1 MSENIAPN
9 SELDLDEWLAMGERT
24 VHNVNLYARFDLIAE
39 IDALEA
45 QKVPVE
51 EVPEGDEAL
60 GGNTNP
66 NTAIDAE
73 IDEIKMRI
81 HASKKVF
88 RVTSLTDAEI
98 ADIRETV
105 LTECSKEID
114 KQAELGKN
122 EARKTAARMEVKTP
136 ADVNA
141 LVRVNVN
148 EFTRKFIER
157 ESRLR
162 IIAASTTLMNNGKLV
177 DLTLEQTRTLYE
189 KLGEAQMRLLADANA
204 RATQDIPEVT
214 VPKS

>member
-24 VHNVNLYARFDLIAE
+24 VHNVNLYNRFDLIAE

-60 GGNTNP
+60 GGNSNP
-66 NTAIDAE
+66 NAALE
-73 IDEIKMRI
+73 AQIDELYTRI
-81 HASKKVF
+81 NASKKIF

-105 LTECSKEID
+105 LTECSQDID

-177 DLTLEQTRTLYE
+177 DLTLEQARTLYE
-189 KLGEAQMRLLADANA
+189 KLGEAQMRLLSDANA

>member
-45 QKVPVE
+45 QRVPVE

-60 GGNTNP
+60 GGNGNP
-66 NTAIDAE
+66 NAVLEAQ
-73 IDEIKMRI
+73 IDELYTRI
-81 HASKKVF
+81 NASKKIF

-141 LVRVNVN
+141 IVRLGVN
-148 EFTRKFIER
+148 EFTKKFIDR
-157 ESRLR
+157 ETRLR
-162 IIAASTTLMNNGKLV
+162 MIAGSTTIMNKGKLV

-189 KLGEAQMRLLADANA
+189 KLGEAQMRLLADASA
-204 RATQDIPEVT
+204 RATQDIPEVN

>member
-1 MSENIAPN
+1 MSENIEPN

-45 QKVPVE
+45 QRVPVE

-60 GGNTNP
+60 GGNSNP
-66 NTAIDAE
+66 NAVLEAK
-73 IDEIKMRI
+73 IDELYTRI
-81 HASKKVF
+81 NASKKIF

-105 LTECSKEID
+105 LTECSEGID

-141 LVRVNVN
+141 MVRLGVN
-148 EFTRKFIER
+148 EFTKKFIDR
-157 ESRLR
+157 ETRLR
-162 IIAASTTLMNNGKLV
+162 MIAASTTIMNKGKLV
-177 DLTLEQTRTLYE
+177 ELTLEQTRTLYE
-189 KLGEAQMRLLADANA
+189 KLGEAQMRLLADASA
-204 RATQDIPEVT
+204 RATQDIPVVT

>member
-1 MSENIAPN
+1 MSENIEPN

-24 VHNVNLYARFDLIAE
+24 VHNVNLYNRFDLIAE

-51 EVPEGDEAL
+51 AVPEGDEAL
-60 GGNTNP
+60 GGNSNP
-66 NTAIDAE
+66 NAAIDAE
-73 IDEIKMRI
+73 IDELKMRI
-81 HASKKVF
+81 HASKRIF

-98 ADIRETV
+98 AGIRETV
-105 LTECSKEID
+105 LTECSEEID
-114 KQAELGKN
+114 KQAELGKK
-122 EARKTAARMEVKTP
+122 EARKTAARMEVKIP

-141 LVRVNVN
+141 LVRLNVN

-162 IIAASTTLMNNGKLV
+162 IIAASTTLMNKGQLV
-177 DLTLEQTRTLYE
+177 SLDLEQARTLYE
-189 KLGEAQMRLLADANA
+189 KLGEAQMRLLSDANA

>member
-24 VHNVNLYARFDLIAE
+24 VHNVNLYNRFDLIAE

-60 GGNTNP
+60 GGNSNP
-66 NTAIDAE
+66 NAGLDAE
-73 IDEIKMRI
+73 IDELKMRI
-81 HASKKVF
+81 HASKKIF

-98 ADIRETV
+98 AGIRETV

-122 EARKTAARMEVKTP
+122 EARKTAARMEVKIP

-162 IIAASTTLMNNGKLV
+162 IIAASTTLMNKGQLV
-177 DLTLEQTRTLYE
+177 SLDLEQARTLYE
-189 KLGEAQMRLLADANA
+189 KLGEAQMRLLSDANA

>member
-1 MSENIAPN
+1 MPENITP
-9 SELDLDEWLAMGERT
+9 STELDLDEWLAMGERT

-45 QKVPVE
+45 QKQPVE

-60 GGNTNP
+60 GGNSNP
-66 NTAIDAE
+66 NAVLEAK
-73 IDEIKMRI
+73 IDELYTRI
-81 HASKKVF
+81 NASKKIF

-105 LTECSKEID
+105 LTECSEEID

-141 LVRVNVN
+141 MVRLGVN
-148 EFTRKFIER
+148 EFTKKFIDR
-157 ESRLR
+157 ETRLR
-162 IIAASTTLMNNGKLV
+162 MIAASTTIMNKGKLV

-189 KLGEAQMRLLADANA
+189 KLGEAQMRLLADASA
-204 RATQDIPEVT
+204 RATQDIPVVN

>member
-1 MSENIAPN
+1 MSENITPI

-60 GGNTNP
+60 GGNNNP
-66 NTAIDAE
+66 NAALE
-73 IDEIKMRI
+73 AQIDELYTRI
-81 HASKKVF
+81 NASKKIF

-98 ADIRETV
+98 AGIRETV
-105 LTECSKEID
+105 LTECSEEID
-114 KQAELGKN
+114 KQAELGKK
-122 EARKTAARMEVKTP
+122 EARKTASRMEVKTP

-141 LVRVNVN
+141 MVRLGVN
-148 EFTRKFIER
+148 EFTKKFIDR
-157 ESRLR
+157 ETRLR
-162 IIAASTTLMNNGKLV
+162 MIAASTTITNKGKLV

-189 KLGEAQMRLLADANA
+189 KLGEAQMRLLADASA

>member
-1 MSENIAPN
+1 MPENITPSA
-9 SELDLDEWLAMGERT
+9 ELDLDEWLALGERT

-45 QKVPVE
+45 QRVPVE

-60 GGNTNP
+60 GGNSNP
-66 NTAIDAE
+66 NASIDAE
-73 IDEIKMRI
+73 IDELKLRI
-81 HASKKVF
+81 HASKKIF

-105 LTECSKEID
+105 LTECSDEID

-141 LVRVNVN
+141 LVRLNVN

-157 ESRLR
+157 ETRLR
-162 IIAASTTLMNNGKLV
+162 MIAASTTIMNKGKLV

-189 KLGEAQMRLLADANA
+189 KLGEAQMRLLADASA
-204 RATQDIPEVT
+204 RATKDIPEVT

>member
-1 MSENIAPN
+1 MPENITPSA
-9 SELDLDEWLAMGERT
+9 ELDLDEWLALGERT

-45 QKVPVE
+45 QRVPVE

-60 GGNTNP
+60 GGNSNP
-66 NTAIDAE
+66 NAVLEAQ
-73 IDEIKMRI
+73 IDELYTRI
-81 HASKKVF
+81 NASKKIF

-105 LTECSKEID
+105 LTECSKQID
-114 KQAELGKN
+114 KEAELGKN

-141 LVRVNVN
+141 MVRLGVN
-148 EFTRKFIER
+148 EFTKKFIDR
-157 ESRLR
+157 ETRLR
-162 IIAASTTLMNNGKLV
+162 MIAASTTIMNKGKLV

-189 KLGEAQMRLLADANA
+189 KLGEAQMRLLADASA
-204 RATQDIPEVT
+204 RATQDIPVVT

>member
-1 MSENIAPN
+1 MSENIEPN

-24 VHNVNLYARFDLIAE
+24 VHNVNLYNRFDLIAE

-60 GGNTNP
+60 GGNINP
-66 NTAIDAE
+66 NAGLDAE
-73 IDEIKMRI
+73 IDELKIRI
-81 HASKKVF
+81 HASKRIF

-98 ADIRETV
+98 AGIRETV
-105 LTECSKEID
+105 LTECSEEID

-141 LVRVNVN
+141 LVRLNVN

-189 KLGEAQMRLLADANA
+189 KLGEAQMRLLSDANA

>member
-1 MSENIAPN
+1 MSENITPN
-9 SELDLDEWLAMGERT
+9 AELDLDEWLAMGERT

-45 QKVPVE
+45 QKVQAE

-66 NTAIDAE
+66 NAAIDAE

-98 ADIRETV
+98 AEIREEV
-105 LTECSKEID
+105 LTKCSADID

-122 EARKTAARMEVKTP
+122 EARKTAARMEVKIP

-141 LVRVNVN
+141 LVRLNVN
-148 EFTRKFIER
+148 EFTRKFIEA
-157 ESRLR
+157 ETRLR
-162 IIAASTTLMNNGKLV
+162 MIAASTTLMNKGELV
-177 DLTLEQTRTLYE
+177 QLTLEQTRTLYE
-189 KLGEAQMRLLADANA
+189 KLGEAQMRLLADASA

>member
-1 MSENIAPN
+1 MSENITPN
-9 SELDLDEWLAMGERT
+9 AELDLDDWLAMGERT

-51 EVPEGDEAL
+51 EVPEDDEAL
-60 GGNTNP
+60 GGNSNP
-66 NTAIDAE
+66 NAGLDAE
-73 IDEIKMRI
+73 IDELKMRI
-81 HASKKVF
+81 HASKRIF

-114 KQAELGKN
+114 KQAELGKS

-162 IIAASTTLMNNGKLV
+162 IIAASTTLMNKGQLV
-177 DLTLEQTRTLYE
+177 SLDLEQARTLYE
-189 KLGEAQMRLLADANA
+189 KLGEAQMRLLSDANA

>member
-45 QKVPVE
+45 QKQPVE

-60 GGNTNP
+60 GGNSDP
-66 NTAIDAE
+66 NAGLDAE
-73 IDEIKMRI
+73 IDELKMRI
-81 HASKKVF
+81 HASKRIF

-98 ADIRETV
+98 AEIRETV
-105 LTECSKEID
+105 LTECSEDID

-177 DLTLEQTRTLYE
+177 DLTLEQARTLYE
-189 KLGEAQMRLLADANA
+189 KLGEAQMRLLSDANA

>member
-45 QKVPVE
+45 QKQPVE

-60 GGNTNP
+60 GGNSDP
-66 NTAIDAE
+66 NAAIDAE
-73 IDEIKMRI
+73 IDELKLRI
-81 HASKKVF
+81 HASKRIF

-98 ADIRETV
+98 AGIRETV
-105 LTECSKEID
+105 LTECSEDID

-141 LVRVNVN
+141 LVRLNVN

-189 KLGEAQMRLLADANA
+189 KLGEAQMRLLSDANA

>member
-1 MSENIAPN
+1 MPENITPSA
-9 SELDLDEWLAMGERT
+9 ELDLDEWLAMGERT

-45 QKVPVE
+45 QKQPVE

-60 GGNTNP
+60 GGNSNP
-66 NTAIDAE
+66 NAVLEAQ
-73 IDEIKMRI
+73 IDELYTRI
-81 HASKKVF
+81 NASKKIF

-105 LTECSKEID
+105 LTECSDEID

-141 LVRVNVN
+141 MVRLGVN
-148 EFTRKFIER
+148 EFTKKFIDR
-157 ESRLR
+157 ETRLR
-162 IIAASTTLMNNGKLV
+162 MIAASTTIMNKGKLV

-189 KLGEAQMRLLADANA
+189 KLGEAQMRLLADASA
-204 RATQDIPEVT
+204 RATQDIPVVT

>member
-1 MSENIAPN
+1 MSENIEPN

-51 EVPEGDEAL
+51 DVPEGDEAL
-60 GGNTNP
+60 GGNSNP
-66 NTAIDAE
+66 NAGLDAE
-73 IDEIKMRI
+73 IDELKMRI
-81 HASKKVF
+81 HASKRIF

-122 EARKTAARMEVKTP
+122 EARKTAARMEVKIP

-177 DLTLEQTRTLYE
+177 DLTLEQARTLYE
-189 KLGEAQMRLLADANA
+189 KLGEAQMRLLSDANA

>member
-1 MSENIAPN
+1 MSENIEPN

-60 GGNTNP
+60 GGNSNP
-66 NTAIDAE
+66 NAGLDAE
-73 IDEIKMRI
+73 IDELKMRI
-81 HASKKVF
+81 HASKRIF

-98 ADIRETV
+98 AGIRETV
-105 LTECSKEID
+105 LTECSEEID

-177 DLTLEQTRTLYE
+177 DLTLEQARTLYE
-189 KLGEAQMRLLADANA
+189 KLGEAQMRLLSDANA

>member
-1 MSENIAPN
+1 MPENITPSA
-9 SELDLDEWLAMGERT
+9 ELDLDEWLALGERT

-45 QKVPVE
+45 QRVPVE

-60 GGNTNP
+60 GGNSNP
-66 NTAIDAE
+66 NAVLEAQ
-73 IDEIKMRI
+73 IDELYTRI
-81 HASKKVF
+81 NASKKIF

-141 LVRVNVN
+141 MVRLGVN
-148 EFTRKFIER
+148 EFTKKFIDR
-157 ESRLR
+157 ETRLR
-162 IIAASTTLMNNGKLV
+162 MIAASTTIMNKGELV
-177 DLTLEQTRTLYE
+177 ALTLEQTRTLYE
-189 KLGEAQMRLLADANA
+189 KLGEAQMRLLADASA
-204 RATQDIPEVT
+204 RATQDIPEVN

>member
-1 MSENIAPN
+1 MSENIEPN

-24 VHNVNLYARFDLIAE
+24 VHNVNLYNRFDLIAE

-60 GGNTNP
+60 GGNSSP
-66 NTAIDAE
+66 NAGLDAE
-73 IDEIKMRI
+73 IDELKMRI
-81 HASKKVF
+81 HASKRIF

-98 ADIRETV
+98 AGIRETV
-105 LTECSKEID
+105 LTECSEEID
-114 KQAELGKN
+114 KQAELGKK
-122 EARKTAARMEVKTP
+122 EARKTAARMEVKNP

-141 LVRVNVN
+141 LVRLNVN

-162 IIAASTTLMNNGKLV
+162 IIAASTTLMNKGQLV
-177 DLTLEQTRTLYE
+177 SLDLEQARTLYE

>member
-45 QKVPVE
+45 KKVPVE
-51 EVPEGDEAL
+51 DVPEGDEAL
-60 GGNTNP
+60 GGSSNP
-66 NTAIDAE
+66 NAGIEAE

-98 ADIRETV
+98 AGIRETV
-105 LTECSKEID
+105 LTDCSKDID
-114 KQAELGKN
+114 KQAELGKK

-141 LVRVNVN
+141 LVRLNVN
-148 EFTRKFIER
+148 EFTRKFIEG
-157 ESRLR
+157 EIRLR
-162 IIAASTTLMNNGKLV
+162 MIAASTTLMSKGQLV
-177 DLTLEQTRTLYE
+177 QITLEQTRTLYE
-189 KLGEAQMRLLADANA
+189 KLGEAQMRLLADASA
-204 RATQDIPEVT
+204 RATQDIPVVN

>member
-1 MSENIAPN
+1 MSENITPN
-9 SELDLDEWLAMGERT
+9 AELDLDEWLAMGERT

-45 QKVPVE
+45 QKVPAE

-60 GGNTNP
+60 GGSSNP
-66 NTAIDAE
+66 NAGIEAE

-98 ADIRETV
+98 AGIRETV
-105 LTECSKEID
+105 LTDCSEDID
-114 KQAELGKN
+114 KQAELGKK

-141 LVRVNVN
+141 LVRLNVN
-148 EFTRKFIER
+148 EFTRKFIEG
-157 ESRLR
+157 ETRLR
-162 IIAASTTLMNNGKLV
+162 MIAASTTLMNKGQLV
-177 DLTLEQTRTLYE
+177 QLTLEQTRTLYE
-189 KLGEAQMRLLADANA
+189 KLGEAQMRLLADASA
-204 RATQDIPEVT
+204 RATQDIPVVN

>member
-60 GGNTNP
+60 GGNSNP
-66 NTAIDAE
+66 NAALE
-73 IDEIKMRI
+73 AQIDELYTRI
-81 HASKKVF
+81 NASKKIF

-105 LTECSKEID
+105 LTECSEEID
-114 KQAELGKN
+114 KQAELGKK

-189 KLGEAQMRLLADANA
+189 KLGEAQMRLLSDANA

>member
-1 MSENIAPN
+1 MSENLAPN

-24 VHNVNLYARFDLIAE
+24 VHNVNLFARFDLIAE

-45 QKVPVE
+45 QKQPVE
-51 EVPEGDEAL
+51 DIPEGDEAL
-60 GGNTNP
+60 GGNSNP
-66 NTAIDAE
+66 NAGLDAE
-73 IDEIKMRI
+73 IDELKMRI
-81 HASKKVF
+81 HASKKIF

-98 ADIRETV
+98 AEIREEV
-105 LTECSKEID
+105 LTECSQDID
-114 KQAELGKN
+114 KQAELGKS

-141 LVRVNVN
+141 MVRLGVN
-148 EFTRKFIER
+148 EFTKKFIDGET
-157 ESRLR
+157 RLR
-162 IIAASTTLMNNGKLV
+162 MIAASTTIMNKGKLV

-189 KLGEAQMRLLADANA
+189 KLGEAQMRLLADASA

>member
-45 QKVPVE
+45 KKLPVE

-60 GGNTNP
+60 GGNNNP
-66 NTAIDAE
+66 NAGIEAE

-81 HASKKVF
+81 HASKKIF

-98 ADIRETV
+98 AGIRETV
-105 LTECSKEID
+105 LTDCSEEID
-114 KQAELGKN
+114 KQANLGKT

-141 LVRVNVN
+141 LVRLNVN
-148 EFTRKFIER
+148 EFTRKFIES
-157 ESRLR
+157 EIRLR
-162 IIAASTTLMNNGKLV
+162 MIAASTTLMSKGELV
-177 DLTLEQTRTLYE
+177 QITLEQTRTLYE
-189 KLGEAQMRLLADANA
+189 KLGEAQMRLLADASA
-204 RATQDIPEVT
+204 RATQDIPVVN

>member
-24 VHNVNLYARFDLIAE
+24 VHNVNLYNRFDLIAE

-45 QKVPVE
+45 QKVQVE

-60 GGNTNP
+60 GGNSNP
-66 NTAIDAE
+66 NAALE
-73 IDEIKMRI
+73 AQIDELYTRI
-81 HASKKVF
+81 NASKKIF

-105 LTECSKEID
+105 LTECSQDID

-141 LVRVNVN
+141 LVRLNVN

-157 ESRLR
+157 ETRLR
-162 IIAASTTLMNNGKLV
+162 MIAASTTIMNKGKLV

-189 KLGEAQMRLLADANA
+189 KLGEAQIRLLADASA